1 MSLLGIDVGTTGCK
15 VAAFSTEGESLGF
28 AYEEYE
34 IESPQPGWAELDTP
48 AVWDKIKQSI
58 KNVVAKTAGD
68 PVEAL
73 SVSSL
78 GEAVAPVTLDRRI
91 LGPSLLNF
99 DVRGQEYLEQLGQAL
114 DDDGLYRLTGNT
126 LGAAFSLPKLMWIRD
141 HQPEI
146 YSQTD
151 KFLPWVG
158 FVCFMLGAEPKT
170 DYALANR
177 VLGFDLERGAWSPE
191 VLDAAGIEQDK
202 LPEPVPSGTI
212 IGQVSQSVADELG
225 LPEGAQIVAG
235 AHDQCMGALG
245 CGAVDEGTAMYGMG
259 TYICIVPVFGQRPE
273 PERMMGQGLNTEH
286 HAAPDRYVSLI
297 YNQGGVLFK
306 WYRDTFAHSE
316 AAQAQTAGEDI
327 YERLLSEMP
336 QRPSGLIVLPHFMP
350 TGPPDFIADSRGII
364 AGLHLN
370 TERGEILKGIL
381 EGVTFYFR
389 EIVERLPEVGI
400 DIRDYR
406 ATGGG
411 SKSVPWLQLSADIL
425 GKPFTRLK
433 WSETGVLGAALL
445 AGSACGIYSDCR
457 EAVEQ
462 LVQVE
467 CMIEPDPREH
477 ERYQNQFEHYKKTW
491 PLMKDYLVELANIQG
506 EAQS

>member
-78 GEAVAPVTLDRRI
+78 GEALAPVTLDRRI

-191 VLDAAGIEQDK
+191 G
-202 LPEPVPSGTI
+202 
-212 IGQVSQSVADELG
+212 
-225 LPEGAQIVAG
+225 
-235 AHDQCMGALG
+235 
-245 CGAVDEGTAMYGMG
+245 
-259 TYICIVPVFGQRPE
+259 
-273 PERMMGQGLNTEH
+273 
-286 HAAPDRYVSLI
+286 
-297 YNQGGVLFK
+297 
-306 WYRDTFAHSE
+306 W
-316 AAQAQTAGEDI
+316 
-327 YERLLSEMP
+327 
-336 QRPSGLIVLPHFMP
+336 
-350 TGPPDFIADSRGII
+350 
-364 AGLHLN
+364 AGLSCW
-370 TERGEILKGIL
+370 G
-381 EGVTFYFR
+381 
-389 EIVERLPEVGI
+389 
-400 DIRDYR
+400 
-406 ATGGG
+406 
-411 SKSVPWLQLSADIL
+411 
-425 GKPFTRLK
+425 
-433 WSETGVLGAALL
+433 
-445 AGSACGIYSDCR
+445 
-457 EAVEQ
+457 
-462 LVQVE
+462 
-467 CMIEPDPREH
+467 
-477 ERYQNQFEHYKKTW
+477 
-491 PLMKDYLVELANIQG
+491 
-506 EAQS
+506 